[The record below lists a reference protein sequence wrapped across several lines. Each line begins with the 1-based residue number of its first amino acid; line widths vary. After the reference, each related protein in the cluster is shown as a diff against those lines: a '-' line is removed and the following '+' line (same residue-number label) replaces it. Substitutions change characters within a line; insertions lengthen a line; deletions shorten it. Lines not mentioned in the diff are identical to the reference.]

1 MKPARGALAM
11 LLILR
16 FASAVADTHCYGFR
30 NDSSE
35 VVALSF
41 AYHPSIGNVITGAA
55 LEPGKTYPFDGRPWC
70 WNLPEDTTAIV
81 TVAGPGAPQWKGT
94 LVLGNRSGT
103 APSGT
108 YVVRAATPAAAAP
121 AAAAGAAAGAA
132 SVSAAGAAGASTA
145 KAAPATSKAT
155 PVAASTAAG
164 PDTCLANSYPNNEAY
179 CLTALENDIQ
189 LGCGTGHT
197 GISGTIVVSHLTLQ
211 CRSGRKF
218 KLTCGTATGGRQ
230 KCDLNDHQ
238 ICTDETVRNA
248 ADYCAR

>member
-11 LLILR
+11 LLILP

-108 YVVRAATPAAAAP
+108 YVVRAATAAVAAP
-121 AAAAGAAAGAA
+121 AGAASASVAGTAAGAA
-132 SVSAAGAAGASTA
+132 SASVAGAAAAPTA
-145 KAAPATSKAT
+145 KAG
-155 PVAASTAAG
+155 PVAASTAVG

-189 LGCGTGHT
+189 LRCGTGHT

-211 CRSGRKF
+211 CRSGKKF

-230 KCDLNDHQ
+230 KCDLNDQQ

-248 ADYCAR
+248 ADYCAH